1 MASFAGTVSQTE
13 FDQAILRTVAGVE
26 KKRSVLQGAEKESVA
41 KHEVGHALVATAVA
55 KIIPTSSQVEPTL
68 VNAATAVACVVL
80 ILFCRRTVVAESLS
94 HIMSCVLHAVYQ
106 FRS

>member
-1 MASFAGTVSQTE
+1 MSQTE

-55 KIIPTSSQVEPTL
+55 KIIPTSSQVMQQAHCADS
-68 VNAATAVACVVL
+68 AAL
-80 ILFCRRTVVAESLS
+80 DSF
-94 HIMSCVLHAVYQ
+94 
-106 FRS
+106 